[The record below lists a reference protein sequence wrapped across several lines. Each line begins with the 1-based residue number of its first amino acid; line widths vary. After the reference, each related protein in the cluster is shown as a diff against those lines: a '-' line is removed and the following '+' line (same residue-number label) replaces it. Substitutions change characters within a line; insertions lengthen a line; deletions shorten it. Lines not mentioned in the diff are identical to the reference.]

1 VRPHL
6 EKPFTKIGLVKN
18 WLKVKALRPSPSTS
32 KKRKSQARKD
42 GRLSMWLNCY
52 KAIWCM
58 GEKVRGA
65 NLKRP
70 YKVYILVKAFGYNK
84 KQTLDVLIRKLKY

>member
-1 VRPHL
+1 
-6 EKPFTKIGLVKN
+6 
-18 WLKVKALRPSPSTS
+18 
-32 KKRKSQARKD
+32 
-42 GRLSMWLNCY
+42 
-52 KAIWCM
+52 M